1 MSRLSRVRVPPSARR
16 FLGTRSAHALVLV
29 GSLVMTVGSLMPWLR
44 GSTRFVGNLNWTGL
58 DDSGEGAMLIA
69 AAIGLVLFV
78 RLRRSLDEL
87 GPRSR
92 FIPLGVSV
100 VCALLWVVALRKVL
114 QLSWFELEVGA
125 RPQPGL
131 FVAGFGILLALAGSL
146 LVAMDLDGEGEL
158 REGGDARK
166 RGSGA
171 GGGFGTASTHVR
183 REGEIPPN
191 RDDYSVVTRVDRP
204 TSRDGD
210 ADDGGP
216 ARG

>member
-1 MSRLSRVRVPPSARR
+1 MSRLSGIRVPRSARR
-16 FLGTRSAHALVLV
+16 FLGTRSGHVLVLV
-29 GSLVMTVGSLMPWLR
+29 GSLVMTVGSLMPWLV

-58 DDSGEGAMLIA
+58 DDSGEGAMLIS
-69 AAIGLVLFV
+69 AAIALVLFV

-92 FIPLGVSV
+92 FIPVGVTV
-100 VCALLWVVALRKVL
+100 VCGLLWVVAVRKVL

-146 LVAMDLDGEGEL
+146 LLAMDPDRQGEAGESG
-158 REGGDARK
+158 EARK

-171 GGGFGTASTHVR
+171 GGGFGTASTLVR

-204 TSRDGD
+204 TGRDGD